1 MGLLNIDPQSNTYI
15 IEDRYIYNGDFM
27 VEIKEN
33 VELNKE
39 IKKEFKI
46 IAAQQ
51 GVSMRDLLLMEA
63 KTIIANDDYVPI
75 REREDE
81 DNRSSLIIN
90 IPTDFKDD
98 IRLFVSNHEIKIRD
112 LWVESV
118 DRIIKRHNEVLKRY
132 DNV

>member
-1 MGLLNIDPQSNTYI
+1 
-15 IEDRYIYNGDFM
+15 M

-39 IKKEFKI
+39 TKKKFKI

-51 GVSMRDLLLMEA
+51 GISMRDLLLAEA
-63 KTIIANDDYVPI
+63 NTIIEADVEVPV
-75 REREDE
+75 REREKE

-90 IPTDFKDD
+90 IPMDFKDD
-98 IRLFVSNHEIKIRD
+98 IRLFVNTHDIKIRD

-118 DRIIKRHNEVLKRY
+118 DRIIKRYN
-132 DNV
+132 NV